1 MPQDEHPGFDYW
13 DLNDAAHPFP
23 VGDITLNCDEKD
35 WTHAEADITLP
46 PPPPAQGLPT
56 PATVA
61 ERSIG
66 VVDSGQLW
74 FGLECTK
81 DLQGRLVCEAVLRG
95 RHVHWFPEHGESSVG
110 PVLEVR
116 LTMAEMGGF
125 GRRETL
131 GAHGPHCDLFSAT
144 WHQRQ
149 GKLHVE
155 LSVLHV
161 RNTVA
166 GFLEKRERSRR
177 EAERMPPRR
186 PSVIVPEGPRETP
199 PAPPPKPDPGPDG
212 AMLPERPGGLFGGL
226 LALLRRIGKA
236 IFG

>member
-13 DLNDAAHPFP
+13 EVNDAAHPFP
-23 VGDITLNCDEKD
+23 VGDITLNYDDKD

-46 PPPPAQGLPT
+46 PPAQGLPT
-56 PATVA
+56 AATVA

-74 FGLECTK
+74 FALECMK

-95 RHVHWFPEHGESSVG
+95 RHVHWFPEHGESGVG
-110 PVLEVR
+110 PVQEVR

-125 GRRETL
+125 GRKEQL
-131 GAHGPHCDLFSAT
+131 AAHGPHCDLFSAT

-155 LSVLHV
+155 LGVIHV

-166 GFLEKRERSRR
+166 GFREDRERSRR

-186 PSVIVPEGPRETP
+186 PSVIVPVVPDESPP

-212 AMLPERPGGLFGGL
+212 AMVPERPGGLLAKIVGFFKRLAWGMFG
-226 LALLRRIGKA
+226 
-236 IFG
+236 

>member
-1 MPQDEHPGFDYW
+1 MPQDQHPGFEYW
-13 DLNDAAHPFP
+13 EENDAANPFP
-23 VGDITLNCDEKD
+23 VGDITLNYDDQD

-46 PPPPAQGLPT
+46 QAQPK

-74 FGLECTK
+74 FGLECVT
-81 DLQGRLVCEAVLRG
+81 DLQGRLRCEAVLRG
-95 RHVHWFPEHGESSVG
+95 RHVHWFPEHGESGVG
-110 PVLEVR
+110 PVQEVR
-116 LTMAEMGGF
+116 LSAAEMAGF
-125 GRRETL
+125 GRREQFA
-131 GAHGPHCDLFSAT
+131 AHGPHCDLLTAS

-155 LSVLHV
+155 LAVLHI

-166 GFLEKRERSRR
+166 GFLAERERRRR
-177 EAERMPPRR
+177 EAELMPPWR
-186 PSVIVPEGPRETP
+186 PSVVVPEEPRETPP

-212 AMLPERPGGLFGGL
+212 AMAPERPTGPLGGL
-226 LALLRRIGKA
+226 LALLRRAWKA
-236 IFG
+236 LVG